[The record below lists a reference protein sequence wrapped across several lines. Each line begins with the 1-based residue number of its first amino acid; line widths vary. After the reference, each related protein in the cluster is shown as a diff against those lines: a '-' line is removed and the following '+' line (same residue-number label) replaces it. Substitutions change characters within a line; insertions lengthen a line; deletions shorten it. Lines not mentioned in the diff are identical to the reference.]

1 MPPVAVSDMDLP
13 AEPVHPLPEAKDPL
27 ASSVATPQLF
37 SLANKTIVITGG
49 GRGLG
54 ITFALAILEAGGHA
68 ACLDILPE
76 PSPIEWAHLTKL
88 ATSKNL
94 SISYHKCDITDEE
107 ATEKVFEEI
116 ADAADS
122 RGAPFW
128 GAVAC
133 AGIQQ
138 KIPALE
144 YPVADFERIQ
154 KVNVV
159 GVFVTAKHAARVLVK
174 RKSKG
179 SILLISSMS
188 GEIANRV
195 RPDLHSDLEGF
206 DYHENLWTN
215 ISRQGLTC
223 SAYNTSKAAVQ
234 QMCRSVAQE
243 WGQYGIRVNTLS
255 PGYIRTAMTDQ
266 LLQAEPEVETTW
278 MRGALLQRLGTPE
291 DFKAP
296 AVFLLSEGSSF
307 MTGAD
312 LRVDGGH
319 CASA

>member
-1 MPPVAVSDMDLP
+1 MPPVAVSDFELP
-13 AEPVHPLPEAKDPL
+13 AEQTQPKPEAKDPL
-27 ASSVATPQLF
+27 ASSVPTPQLF
-37 SLANKTIVITGG
+37 SLANKTILITGG

-54 ITFALAILEAGGHA
+54 ITFALAVLEAGGHA

-76 PSPIEWAHLTKL
+76 PSAVEWAHLTKL
-88 ATSKNL
+88 AKANGL
-94 SISYHKCDITDEE
+94 SVTYHKCDITDEA
-107 ATEKVFEEI
+107 ATEKVFNEI
-116 ADAADS
+116 ADAADE

-159 GVFVTAKHAARVLVK
+159 GVFVTAKQAARVLVG

-188 GEIANRV
+188 GEIANR
-195 RPDLHSDLEGF
+195 
-206 DYHENLWTN
+206 
-215 ISRQGLTC
+215 GLTC

-266 LLQAEPEVETTW
+266 LLQAEPDVEKTW
-278 MRGALLQRLGTPE
+278 MMGALLQRLGTPE

-296 AVFLLSEGSSF
+296 AVFLLSEGSGF